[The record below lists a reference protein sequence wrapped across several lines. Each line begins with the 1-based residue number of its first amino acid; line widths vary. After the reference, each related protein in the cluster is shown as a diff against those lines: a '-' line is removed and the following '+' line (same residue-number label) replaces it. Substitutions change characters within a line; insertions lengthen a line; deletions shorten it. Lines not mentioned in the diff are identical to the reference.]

1 MTDYETLHE
10 RRSRLV
16 QAQTRL
22 EEERLRII
30 TNRLLCMI
38 IASVILLTL
47 ALLRRYGLF

>member
-1 MTDYETLHE
+1 MTDDETPQE
-10 RRSRLV
+10 RRLRLLH
-16 QAQTRL
+16 AQTQL
-22 EEERLRII
+22 EEERQRII